1 MLKLKANGKP
11 VKKLE
16 AIRQL
21 AFDLQAGK
29 KSVASLRLA
38 ELELMLKLGFPLK
51 KWISLQ
57 QTIDKP
63 LER

>member
-1 MLKLKANGKP
+1 M
-11 VKKLE
+11 KKL
-16 AIRQL
+16 ATIRQL

-38 ELELMLKLGFPLK
+38 ELELLLRLGFPLREWAAK
-51 KWISLQ
+51 

-63 LER
+63 IER